1 MWTVRE
7 TGPASRRVPFA
18 APTSETRMST
28 PLTTD
33 ASPDAPTPSPEA
45 LEREIAVLIVE
56 ALNLDVAPAEIDP
69 EARLYQEGLGLDS
82 IDILEV
88 ALVVSKRYGFKLRDD
103 DQDNVR
109 IFRSLRNLARTVS
122 ERRTK

>member
-1 MWTVRE
+1 
-7 TGPASRRVPFA
+7 
-18 APTSETRMST
+18 MST

-33 ASPDAPTPSPEA
+33 PSAAVPTTSPEA
-45 LEREIAVLIVE
+45 LEREIAVMIVE
-56 ALNLDVAPAEIDP
+56 ALNLEVAPQDIDP

-109 IFRSLRNLARTVS
+109 IFSSLRNLARTVS

>member
-1 MWTVRE
+1 MNIDPATAEQAPSQE
-7 TGPASRRVPFA
+7 T
-18 APTSETRMST
+18 
-28 PLTTD
+28 
-33 ASPDAPTPSPEA
+33 
-45 LEREIAVLIVE
+45 LEREIAVMIVE
-56 ALNLDVAPAEIDP
+56 ALNLEVAPEDIDP

-103 DQDNVR
+103 DQENVR
-109 IFRSLRNLARTVS
+109 IFSSLRDLARTVS